1 MSMNKKKSKEER
13 ERMEKLYIEENKT
26 KEHKGVS
33 HNLLGDHRPKGTHW
47 APTHIIMQLKI
58 NYKL

>member
-1 MSMNKKKSKEER
+1 
-13 ERMEKLYIEENKT
+13 MEKLYIEENKT